1 MTARKIAGALI
12 LAALLGAGALPGSAK
27 GEEHLVQRGE
37 TLTSIA
43 ARYGVSVQD
52 LISWND
58 LTNPN
63 LIKPGDRLIV
73 SPKRDTYVVRRGD
86 TLFTIAKR
94 FGLDANRLAA
104 WNGLDNPNRIYPGQL
119 LVLSQS
125 QGTTQ
130 TYVVSKGDT
139 LWAIAKRFGVPVD
152 TLAAANGVRSPHRLR
167 VGQQLTIPVM
177 ATGGGEEPGWGRVAA
192 PGERVRAG
200 QIQLRWPLDGRITS
214 RFGPRWG
221 RMHNGLD
228 IAAPKG
234 TPVRAAARGRVVH
247 SGPLGTYGLLVVIDH
262 GGGVETRYA
271 HNSVLLVKAG
281 ETVEKGQVIARV
293 GSTGNSTGPHLHFEV
308 LIDGEHEDPE
318 KWLPRR

>member
-1 MTARKIAGALI
+1 MMARKIAGAVI
-12 LAALLGAGALPGSAK
+12 LAALLCAGAMPGAAQ
-27 GEEHLVQRGE
+27 GEEHLVRRGE
-37 TLTSIA
+37 TLTAIA
-43 ARYGVSVQD
+43 ARYGVSVSD

-73 SPKRDTYVVRRGD
+73 SPRQETYVVRRGD
-86 TLFTIAKR
+86 TLFGIAKR
-94 FGLDANRLAA
+94 FGVDANRLAA
-104 WNGLDNPNRIYPGQL
+104 WNGLDNPHRIYPGQV
-119 LVLSQS
+119 LVIA
-125 QGTTQ
+125 QGPTEN
-130 TYVVSKGDT
+130 YVVSKGDT
-139 LWAIAKRFGVPVD
+139 LWSIAQRFGVPVD
-152 TLAAANGVRSPHRLR
+152 TLAAANGVRSPNRLR
-167 VGQQLTIPVM
+167 VGTRLTIPVM
-177 ATGGGEEPGWGRVAA
+177 ATGGGEEAVWGPVAL
-192 PGERVRAG
+192 PGERVRPG

-271 HNSVLLVKAG
+271 HNSVLLIKKG

-308 LIDGEHEDPE
+308 LIDGEHQDPE